1 MGGGKGE
8 AVRTQLGQT
17 DTVHC
22 LHFRRGGGRAVAP
35 SRLYLFKLKYTL
47 LLSLWHIICLVS
59 WSALLSL
66 RFIAFEGSQDWR
78 IQFFLHFFSLHS
90 AAGTTAT
97 PSRVVKVKI
106 CHVKGVLGCQSVIKC
121 SVLLH
126 FHLFVKAKSLGSEDK
141 KSLVRF
147 KPTSQTNCHVLLPT
161 QLSSHAVKVIL
172 KPLLLE
178 MILGLGLN

>member
-1 MGGGKGE
+1 MWNIAYFFTAFFFFMVLIIPFPQTHWHSLKNAIMRNVSVGGGKGE

-97 PSRVVKVKI
+97 SSRVVKVKI
-106 CHVKGVLGCQSVIKC
+106 CHVKVW
-121 SVLLH
+121 
-126 FHLFVKAKSLGSEDK
+126 
-141 KSLVRF
+141 
-147 KPTSQTNCHVLLPT
+147 
-161 QLSSHAVKVIL
+161 
-172 KPLLLE
+172 
-178 MILGLGLN
+178 